1 MSRNEKTV
9 LKAINTPHIDFGIL
23 LRESNLTPQEAA
35 DKAGL
40 HINTVKKLLSGA
52 KTHPNSVTK
61 LKRALL
67 AAKNT
72 AAAEIAELGNHFSSE
87 VNNDLELAGA
97 FSQIVALLEDRVAS
111 AKENQA
117 EFLET
122 DIDAL
127 WVELDRVEGLLQ
139 IFVRAQER
147 LRRR

>member
-1 MSRNEKTV
+1 MSSNEKSV
-9 LKAINTPHIDFGIL
+9 LRAVESPHINFVTL

-40 HINTVKKLLSGA
+40 HINTVKKVLSGG

-67 AAKNT
+67 AAKDLV
-72 AAAEIAELGNHFSSE
+72 AVEFAELESHFSGE
-87 VNNDLELAGA
+87 VNNDLALAAA
-97 FSQIVALLEDRVAS
+97 FSQVVALLEDKVAS
-111 AKENQA
+111 AKENQT

-139 IFVRAQER
+139 VFTRARER
-147 LRRR
+147 LHRR

>member
-1 MSRNEKTV
+1 M
-9 LKAINTPHIDFGIL
+9 
-23 LRESNLTPQEAA
+23 
-35 DKAGL
+35 
-40 HINTVKKLLSGA
+40 
-52 KTHPNSVTK
+52 
-61 LKRALL
+61 